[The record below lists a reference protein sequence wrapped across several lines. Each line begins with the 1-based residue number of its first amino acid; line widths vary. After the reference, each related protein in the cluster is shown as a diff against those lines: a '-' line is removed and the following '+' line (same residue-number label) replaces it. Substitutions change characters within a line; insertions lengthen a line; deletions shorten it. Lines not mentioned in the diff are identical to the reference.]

1 MVVPLK
7 ANEVV
12 VKAGDSTYF
21 TNAEKVG
28 GKLIVTNQRI
38 YFKSTNGHGDKYDLE
53 IIPTDILEVIFF
65 KTGVLQSNGLNVV
78 MKSGEELRF
87 SVKKRN
93 EIGLLINKMY

>member
-21 TNAEKVG
+21 SDVEKVG

-38 YFKSTNGHGDKYDLE
+38 YFKTSNGHGEKYDLE
-53 IIPTDILEVIFF
+53 IIPSEILEVIFF
-65 KTGVLQSNGLNVV
+65 KTGVIQSNGLNVV
-78 MKSGEELRF
+78 MKNGEEMKF
-87 SVKKRN
+87 SLKKRN
-93 EIGLLINKMY
+93 EIGSLINKMY